1 MQEQYDELES
11 RFDALTKE
19 ETEKNQKI
27 RAKIHE
33 LRDLEGVESA
43 NRMLESKLE
52 NLQSALEIKEE
63 ENKRLRSIY
72 EGGKEFEARQRDV
85 FRQIESSNPQE
96 LGAPLEITDEMQY
109 LSHVQQKIQDFGINY
124 PTRLLYAFHTA
135 LKSATYAPLSVLL
148 GVSGT
153 GKSELPKL
161 YAHFGGFNFLA
172 QAVQPTWDSPESM
185 MGYFNMIENKFDST
199 EILRFFVQ
207 TAHSQREQNFGLQES
222 MNLIL
227 LDEMNLA
234 HIELYFA
241 EFLSKLEQK
250 RSDKEGVFVHV
261 KLGTGMPWQ
270 ILLGDNLLWVGTM
283 NEDESTKALSDKVLD
298 RAFCLNFPRPAK
310 LHSRKTGLSI
320 SRQDFKYLRRSIWQT
335 WLRDEQIPTQALE
348 NYKELVE
355 QINRLLEKT
364 GRAIGHRVWQGM
376 EFYMKNHPLVSVHQ
390 EDSNLLNQALRFA
403 FEEQVVQKIVP
414 KLRGMEI
421 EGDTKEVLV
430 KIQECLNKQ
439 NMQLKV
445 DFQNAMN
452 NPYRQ
457 FIFNSAHY
465 LDNLEWQAL
474 LDKTQK

>member
-1 MQEQYDELES
+1 MD
-11 RFDALTKE
+11 
-19 ETEKNQKI
+19 
-27 RAKIHE
+27 
-33 LRDLEGVESA
+33 
-43 NRMLESKLE
+43 
-52 NLQSALEIKEE
+52 
-63 ENKRLRSIY
+63 
-72 EGGKEFEARQRDV
+72 
-85 FRQIESSNPQE
+85 
-96 LGAPLEITDEMQY
+96 ITDEMEY
-109 LSHVQQKIQDFGINY
+109 LNHVQQKIQDFGINY

-135 LKSATYAPLSVLL
+135 LKSATYAPLSVLS

-207 TAHSQREQNFGLQES
+207 TAHSQREQDFGLQES

-270 ILLGDNLLWVGTM
+270 VPLGDNLLWVGTM

-320 SRQDFKYLRRSIWQT
+320 TRQDFKYLRRSTWQT
-335 WLRDEQIPTQALE
+335 WLRDEEIPAQALE
-348 NYKELVE
+348 NYKELV
-355 QINRLLEKT
+355 QDINKLLEQT

-376 EFYMKNHPLVSVHQ
+376 EFYMKNHPLVFLHK
-390 EDSNLLNQALRFA
+390 EDSTLLDQALRFA

-421 EGDTKEVLV
+421 EGDTHQVLV
-430 KIQECLNKQ
+430 DIQELLTGQKL
-439 NMQLKV
+439 QLGA
-445 DFQNAMN
+445 DFQHAMN

-465 LDNLEWQAL
+465 LDDPEWQTL
-474 LDKTQK
+474 LNKAQK